1 MSNIECFQ
9 NEEQSLNV
17 KHIIIR
23 WQELYFL
30 CYFKREIYFY
40 KQLYIYT
47 YILIVNYHAI
57 TFIN

>member
-23 WQELYFL
+23 WQALYFL
-30 CYFKREIYFY
+30 CYFKREIYF
-40 KQLYIYT
+40 
-47 YILIVNYHAI
+47 
-57 TFIN
+57 